1 MKNRSPGTLIGQA
14 ILTIALILAGIVC
27 LYPFMNVLAMSFSSA
42 EHVIARDVTFYPK
55 GFWLAGYR
63 LVFQNQTLLR
73 SYLNTILYTVFGTA
87 LNVILTVLAAY
98 PLSRRNFV
106 LRHQISAMITFTMYV
121 GGGMIP
127 FFITVNQLGLYDN
140 PLGVILPFAV
150 SAWNIIIARSFF
162 DGIPDALE
170 EAARIDGAGHFTILF
185 RVMLPISK
193 ALIAVLTLYYAVGHW
208 NDYFW
213 PMILLAKKEYQTLQV
228 YLHGVLITGME
239 QSVSNSQIG
248 IGRFAETEQ
257 LKYAAIIF
265 TVAPILFIYPFV
277 QKYFIQGVTIGA
289 VKE

>member
-1 MKNRSPGTLIGQA
+1 MKNQSPGTLIGQA
-14 ILTIALILAGIVC
+14 ILHIVLAIAGIVC

-55 GFWLAGYR
+55 GFWLAGYK
-63 LVFQNQTLLR
+63 LVFQNRTLLR
-73 SYLNTILYTVFGTA
+73 SYLNTVLYTVFGTA
-87 LNVILTVLAAY
+87 LNVFLTVLAAY
-98 PLSRRNFV
+98 PLSRRSFV

-127 FFITVNQLGLYDN
+127 FFITVNQLGLYDD

-170 EAARIDGAGHFTILF
+170 EAARIDGASHFTILIK
-185 RVMLPISK
+185 VMLPISK

-228 YLHGVLITGME
+228 YLRGVLITGME

-265 TVAPILFIYPFV
+265 TVLPILFIYPFV

>member
-228 YLHGVLITGME
+228 YLRGVLITGME

>member
-1 MKNRSPGTLIGQA
+1 MKYRSPGYRMGQM
-14 ILTIALILAGIVC
+14 ILYILLTLAGIIC
-27 LYPFMNVLAMSFSSA
+27 LYPFLNVFAMSFSSA

-55 GFWLAGYR
+55 GFWLAGYK

-73 SYLNTILYTVFGTA
+73 SYLNTVLYTVFGTM
-87 LNVILTVLAAY
+87 LNVFLTVLAAY
-98 PLSRRNFV
+98 PLSRRRFV

-140 PLGVILPFAV
+140 PLGVIIPFAV

-170 EAARIDGAGHFTILF
+170 EAARIDGAGHFTILI
-185 RVMLPISK
+185 RIMMPLSK

-208 NDYFW
+208 NNYFW

-228 YLHGVLITGME
+228 YLRGVLITGME

-265 TVAPILFIYPFV
+265 TVLPILFIYPFV

>member
-55 GFWLAGYR
+55 GFWLAGYK

-87 LNVILTVLAAY
+87 LNVILTALAAY

-228 YLHGVLITGME
+228 YLRGVLITGME

>member
-1 MKNRSPGTLIGQA
+1 MGQM
-14 ILTIALILAGIVC
+14 ILYILLTLAGIIC
-27 LYPFMNVLAMSFSSA
+27 LYPFLNVFAMSFSSA

-55 GFWLAGYR
+55 GFWLAGYK

-73 SYLNTILYTVFGTA
+73 SYLNTVLYTVFGTM
-87 LNVILTVLAAY
+87 LNVFLTVLAAY
-98 PLSRRNFV
+98 PLSRRRFV

-140 PLGVILPFAV
+140 PLGVIIPFAV

-170 EAARIDGAGHFTILF
+170 EAARIDGAGHFTILI
-185 RVMLPISK
+185 RIMMPLSK

-208 NDYFW
+208 NNYFW

-228 YLHGVLITGME
+228 YLRGVLITGME

-265 TVAPILFIYPFV
+265 TVLPILFIYPFV